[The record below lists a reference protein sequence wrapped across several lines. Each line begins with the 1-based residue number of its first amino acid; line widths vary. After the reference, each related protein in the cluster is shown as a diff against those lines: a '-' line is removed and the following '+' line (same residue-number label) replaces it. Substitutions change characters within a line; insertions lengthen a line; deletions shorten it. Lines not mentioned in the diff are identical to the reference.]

1 MTTAGSVMEDR
12 RFVLLI
18 GGPDAGKSNY
28 LFRCWLAIDQAHG
41 ILVSDGLPDD
51 LEYLRT
57 GADALLNGRF
67 APRTPTEVHNR
78 NVVPVKASQNGNLKG
93 DLIVPDCSGEKWL
106 DIYDRREWSDDWE
119 ELISPGTGCLVF
131 IRAGSDK
138 IVAPLDWIN
147 CFKLFGSAEMPDA
160 GLESEAD
167 VAAGQSAKRTAPTQI
182 VLIDWLQFLRRVFT
196 DRIRGSFR
204 PRIGI
209 VVSAW
214 DAVPEDEKP
223 AGPIAYLAANFPM
236 FEQFLRANSSFFD
249 IQTFAVS
256 VAGGDFMNEPG
267 FRDKFLEGNPLTAGF
282 VIHGL
287 DGDWK
292 TTTDHTLPVAWA
304 LGLIDQTDRSE
315 R

>member
-1 MTTAGSVMEDR
+1 MEDK

-28 LFRCWLAIDQAHG
+28 LFRCWLAIDQTHG

-57 GADALLNGRF
+57 GADELLKGNF
-67 APRTPTEVHNR
+67 APRTAREVHNR
-78 NVVPVKASQNGNLKG
+78 NTIPVKSAQSESLKG
-93 DLIVPDCSGEKWL
+93 ELIVPDCSGEKWL
-106 DIYDRREWSDDWE
+106 EIYDRREWSDDWE

-138 IVAPLDWIN
+138 IVAPLDWIS
-147 CFKLFGSAEMPDA
+147 CFKLYGSAEMPDA
-160 GLESEAD
+160 GLDSEAV
-167 VAAGQSAKRTAPTQI
+167 VAPGQSAKRTTPTQI

-196 DRIRGSFR
+196 DRISGGFR

-214 DAVPEDEKP
+214 DAVPEDQKA
-223 AGPIAYLAANFPM
+223 AGPTAYLATNFPM
-236 FEQFLRANSSFFD
+236 FEQFLRANSSAFD
-249 IQTFAVS
+249 IHTFAVS

-267 FRDKFLEGNPLTAGF
+267 FRDEFLQGNPLTAGY

-287 DGDWK
+287 DGAWK
-292 TTTDHTLPVAWA
+292 KSPDHTLPVAWA
-304 LGLIDQTDRSE
+304 LGLIDEIDGE